1 MNERIRAIQVAKRPL
16 KPIRSGL
23 EYEPLMLLPVARF
36 DRQAQFERHVESWR
50 AVTEFDP
57 REIMKRKPTP
67 AQQLPDSFE
76 AALWSGDLYHRTRLQ
91 PEPAQAS
98 NGRQI
103 ERRVSPVERNVQKG
117 FGSGSRPAQRAWLT
131 RAGRCAA
138 LRATRR
144 CDFTTVPRPL
154 AAASASLC
162 FSRNS
167 STSRE
172 ILRRVAAESLKTLA
186 VAANV
191 GHLLLKRILRRAI
204 ASHYLAHASVSS
216 VSGRIQPSAKVQGT
230 REPHPRAEA
239 SEVRSATAGG
249 PERRVATLARSL
261 TSPRSGVG
269 PPPRHGPRSASSIP
283 GSGARAGRRPAAGA
297 AGRSGS
303 TPSRGP
309 GGTT

>member
-1 MNERIRAIQVAKRPL
+1 MLEDRLERAPWRARSIENIGESLQETLGSGPMNERIRAIQIAERALKPKRP
-16 KPIRSGL
+16 GL

-36 DRQAQFERHVESWR
+36 DRQAQLERHVESRR
-50 AVTEFDP
+50 AVTELDP
-57 REIMKRKPTP
+57 REIMKRKPAP

-76 AALWSGDLYHRTRLQ
+76 AALWSGNLHHRTRLQ

-103 ERRVSPVERNVQKG
+103 ERRVSAVERNVQKG

-204 ASHYLAHASVSS
+204 ASRYLAA
-216 VSGRIQPSAKVQGT
+216 R
-230 REPHPRAEA
+230 
-239 SEVRSATAGG
+239 
-249 PERRVATLARSL
+249 RRVKRIGQDTALS
-261 TSPRSGVG
+261 
-269 PPPRHGPRSASSIP
+269 
-283 GSGARAGRRPAAGA
+283 
-297 AGRSGS
+297 
-303 TPSRGP
+303 
-309 GGTT
+309 

>member
-1 MNERIRAIQVAKRPL
+1 VDPQGTARSPESPPWPSRSTSAPERGREAGPSLWSQARQTGQLFPLTGAVRPVGL
-16 KPIRSGL
+16 PSQPSHRSPQPGRFVSGL
-23 EYEPLMLLPVARF
+23 AKASGE
-36 DRQAQFERHVESWR
+36 
-50 AVTEFDP
+50 
-57 REIMKRKPTP
+57 
-67 AQQLPDSFE
+67 LPDSLE
-76 AALWSGDLYHRTRLQ
+76 AALWTRNLDHRTRSQ

-144 CDFTTVPRPL
+144 CGFTAVPRPS

-204 ASHYLAHASVSS
+204 AARY
-216 VSGRIQPSAKVQGT
+216 
-230 REPHPRAEA
+230 
-239 SEVRSATAGG
+239 
-249 PERRVATLARSL
+249 VAA
-261 TSPRSGVG
+261 
-269 PPPRHGPRSASSIP
+269 
-283 GSGARAGRRPAAGA
+283 RRPVKRIGQDTAV
-297 AGRSGS
+297 S
-303 TPSRGP
+303 
-309 GGTT
+309 